1 MKFGFIPLQSTKQMF
16 FLSLSIPAI
25 LYAIM
30 LELFLFSVLLF
41 GPLHRILPPPP
52 TDSSKN
58 YVKWGKPEE
67 NDCRG
72 AVNKWKNG
80 WLYLP
85 LDDGGGGG

>member
-1 MKFGFIPLQSTKQMF
+1 MKFCFIPPQSTKQMF

-72 AVNKWKNG
+72 VVNKWKNG